1 MAGISLSYCQLI
13 KIVLSQI
20 GGNPLQQTYTQL
32 SQGSRQVIVGAGIPG
47 ALAEVKNAIETITT
61 AINTASG
68 AISSAQQYIEAIN
81 SQLYVNP
88 ISAAESLAN
97 TAILFRLVPVTA
109 RLAVVDAYIAN
120 TNSNPTF
127 TVTTPYITASEE
139 RTALADEKYLLDT
152 AGAGLSQFKTYT
164 DRLSGVSTLSGSEA
178 AGGCSLQDLLGNGCK
193 PNDAVPDVDLK
204 ALIEGLKKG
213 DLIKAVASQIR
224 NAVGYNEYR
233 TALTNLNNTI
243 QNFNNLF
250 NIRINKAAIRAAL
263 LAQINQIV
271 YNLLSGCSGEV
282 LNLTLTDS
290 TKNLIA
296 PYVAILESQRDG
308 TAYID
313 PNGNVVTVTNTTV
326 SLT

>member
-20 GGNPLQQTYTQL
+20 GGSPLQQTYTQL
-32 SQGSRQVIVGAGIPG
+32 SQGSRQLIVGTGIPT
-47 ALAEVKNAIETITT
+47 ALAEVRSAIDTITD

-68 AISSAQQYIEAIN
+68 AIASAQSYIEAVN

-88 ISAAESLAN
+88 IAAAESLAN
-97 TAILFRLVPVTA
+97 TAILFKLVPVNT
-109 RLAVVDAYIAN
+109 RIGVINAYIIN
-120 TNSNPTF
+120 PNSNPSF
-127 TVTTPYITASEE
+127 SVTSPYTTASEE
-139 RTALADEKYLLDT
+139 LSALGSQKLLLDQ
-152 AGAGLSQFKTYT
+152 AGTELIQFKTYT
-164 DRLSGVSTLSGSEA
+164 DRLAGTSTLSGSEA

-204 ALIEGLKKG
+204 ALIEGLKQG
-213 DLIKAVASQIR
+213 DLIKAIASQIQLAT
-224 NAVGYNEYR
+224 NYAQYS
-233 TALTNLNNTI
+233 TALTNLKNTVKS
-243 QNFNNLF
+243 FNDLF
-250 NIRINKAAIRAAL
+250 NTRINKAAIRAAL

-290 TKNLIA
+290 TKDLIA

-313 PNGNVVTVTNTTV
+313 PEGNVVTVTNTTV

>member
-32 SQGSRQVIVGAGIPG
+32 SQGSRQIIVGTGIPAG
-47 ALAEVKNAIETITT
+47 LAEVRSAIETLTT
-61 AINTASG
+61 AINTASA
-68 AISSAQQYIEAIN
+68 AISSAQDYIEAVN

-88 ISAAESLAN
+88 IGAAESLAN
-97 TAILFRLVPVTA
+97 TAILFKLVPVNT
-109 RLAVVDAYIAN
+109 RIGVINAYI
-120 TNSNPTF
+120 TNPDSNPTF
-127 TVTTPYITASEE
+127 SVTSPYTTASEE
-139 RTALADEKYLLDT
+139 LSALGSQKLLLDQ
-152 AGAGLSQFKTYT
+152 AGTELIQFKTYT
-164 DRLSGVSTLSGSEA
+164 DRLAGTSTLSGAEA

-204 ALIEGLKKG
+204 ALIEGLKRG
-213 DLIKAVASQIR
+213 DLIKAVADQIR
-224 NAVGYNEYR
+224 LATSYDQYS
-233 TALTNLNNTI
+233 TALTNLKSTVKD
-243 QNFNNLF
+243 FNDLF

-282 LNLTLTDS
+282 LDLTLTDN
-290 TKNLIA
+290 TKSLIA
-296 PYVAILESQRDG
+296 PYVAILENQRDG

-313 PNGNVVTVTNTTV
+313 PNGDVVTVTNTTV
-326 SLT
+326 NLT